1 MPIKRYDLAVYIGR
15 FQPPHSGHHYVMKNA
30 ATIADR
36 VLVLIGSSTAS
47 RSVRNPF
54 TLQER
59 IHMIGHM
66 TAGLGSTL
74 TCRGIADSA
83 YNFHDWLIRVKNE
96 AYKLA
101 RDEGVAAPRIVL
113 AGAFKDDTSFYLKYF
128 PEWELSAVPVYKDLS
143 SSAIRDALYS
153 ESRSIE
159 GQTVPEG
166 EEIFLRDNLDESVRA
181 CLADWKKTESFSAFC
196 RERAFID
203 DYKAKWADSPFPP
216 TFVTTDAIV
225 ICLGH
230 VLVIKRGRH
239 PGKGLFALPGG
250 FLDSKET
257 IQNGCLRELKEE
269 THLDLPYLQTY
280 IKDQNVFD
288 HPHRDPRGRMITHAF
303 LFDLVNEKQLPA
315 VKADDDASDLLWMP
329 LQDLERSESLFF
341 NDHAQII
348 RYFLN
353 RMR

>member
-1 MPIKRYDLAVYIGR
+1 MQKKHYDLAVYVGR
-15 FQPPHSGHHYVMKNA
+15 FQPPHSGHHYVMRNA
-30 ATIADR
+30 ASIADR

-54 TLQER
+54 SLQER
-59 IHMIGHM
+59 IHMIAQM
-66 TAGLGSTL
+66 TAGLESPL
-74 TCRGIADSA
+74 ICRGIADSA

-96 AYKLA
+96 VYKLS
-101 RDEGVAAPRIVL
+101 RDEGLANPRIVL
-113 AGAFKDDTSFYLKYF
+113 VGAFKDDTSFYLKYF
-128 PEWELSAVPVYKDLS
+128 PEWELATVPVYQGLS
-143 SSAIRDALYS
+143 SSAIRDALYN
-153 ESRSIE
+153 ENRALE
-159 GQTVPEG
+159 GKSAAAG
-166 EEIFLRDNLDESVRA
+166 EEIFLRENLDASVLA
-181 CLADWKKTESFSAFC
+181 NLADWKKTESFASFY

-203 DYKAKWADSPFPP
+203 DYKAKWASAPFPP

-250 FLDSKET
+250 FLEAQET

-269 THLDLPYLQTY
+269 THLDVPYIQTY

-288 HPHRDPRGRMITHAF
+288 HPNRDPRGRMITHAF
-303 LFDLVNEKQLPA
+303 LFDLVNEKQLPE
-315 VKADDDASDLLWMP
+315 VRADDDASDLLWMP
-329 LQDLERSESLFF
+329 LQDLERNESSFF